1 LLLKQYVSLR
11 SKGRHNY
18 QNIVEKDFIYY
29 NIIAIKWGKSTHF
42 LRPLNQNGPLQAGT
56 VDEIK
61 ATMEGLRLSPTAVVG
76 YFINDFMRLRQQW
89 KV

>member
-1 LLLKQYVSLR
+1 MRLRQQWTSFAEKKRKKRRSRRKIRLKQYVSLC

-42 LRPLNQNGPLQAGT
+42 TIRRCVAY
-56 VDEIK
+56 
-61 ATMEGLRLSPTAVVG
+61 R
-76 YFINDFMRLRQQW
+76 NDLCGALTFDL
-89 KV
+89 KVK